1 MLKIYKSISTIKAKE
16 ATGNKPTHYLKA
28 QINKDDKEGVLVAS
42 LWAKS
47 GEKDGVKYNF
57 LSGVMKDK
65 FVDQDGNIPPR
76 EGYVIVSESEL
87 NGLLTALREMKAKLG
102 EPADDY
108 PINDG
113 EPAPF

>member
-1 MLKIYKSISTIKAKE
+1 MIKQYKFISTIKAKNPV
-16 ATGNKPTHYLKA
+16 GNKPTHYLKA
-28 QINKDDKEGVLVAS
+28 TINKDDKEGELVAS

-102 EPADDY
+102 EPTDDY
-108 PINDG
+108 PVNEG
-113 EPAPF
+113 EPVPF

>member
-1 MLKIYKSISTIKAKE
+1 MLKIYKSISTIKAKD
-16 ATGNKPTHYLKA
+16 AQGNKPTHYLKA
-28 QINKDDKEGVLVAS
+28 QINKDDKDGVLVAS

-65 FVDQDGNIPPR
+65 FIDQDGKTPPR
-76 EGYVIVSESEL
+76 DGYVIVSETDL
-87 NGLLTALREMKAKLG
+87 NGLITALREYKAKLG

-108 PINDG
+108 PINDST
-113 EPAPF
+113 ETPF